1 MKTAYLVMG
10 ALLLIAGILGFFQNP
25 LLGLFVVDTLH
36 NLIHVGSGIVTAA
49 VAFRGIAAMRTW
61 GKLFG
66 LFYLVVAIIGAVVP
80 GGDVLGLLHLNI
92 ADNLLHL
99 ALALF
104 FLYYALLAPPDK
116 QVGR

>member
-1 MKTAYLVMG
+1 MKNAFVVMG
-10 ALLLIAGILGFFQNP
+10 ALMVIVGILGFFQNP
-25 LLGLFVVDTLH
+25 LLGLFEVNTLH

-49 VAFRGIAAMRTW
+49 VAFRGIGAMRTW

-66 LFYLVVAIIGAVVP
+66 FFYLAVAIIGAVVP

-104 FLYYALLAPPDK
+104 FLYYALLAPP
-116 QVGR
+116 R